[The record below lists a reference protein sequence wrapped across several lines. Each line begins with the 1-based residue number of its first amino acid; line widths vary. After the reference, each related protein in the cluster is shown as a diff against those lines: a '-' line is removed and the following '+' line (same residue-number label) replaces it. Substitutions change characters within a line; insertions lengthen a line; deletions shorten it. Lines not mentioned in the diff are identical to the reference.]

1 MAEFCARDFRDFV
14 TVERATESADGF
26 GGYTPSW
33 ATHATLFG
41 LIETVGGDEG
51 LDAGR
56 LEPTETVVVTCQF
69 RSDLLES
76 DRLDIAG
83 DKFNITRL
91 ENIDRRSRF
100 LRIYAETGVRT

>member
-1 MAEFCARDFRDFV
+1 MAEFCSRDFRDVF
-14 TVERATESADGF
+14 TVERATESADGA
-26 GGYTPSW
+26 GGYTTSW
-33 ATHATLFG
+33 ATQATIYG

-51 LDAGR
+51 IEAGR
-56 LEPTETVVVTCQF
+56 LEPTETVVITCHY

-76 DRLDIAG
+76 DRLDIEG

-100 LRIYAETGVRT
+100 LRIYGETGVRT